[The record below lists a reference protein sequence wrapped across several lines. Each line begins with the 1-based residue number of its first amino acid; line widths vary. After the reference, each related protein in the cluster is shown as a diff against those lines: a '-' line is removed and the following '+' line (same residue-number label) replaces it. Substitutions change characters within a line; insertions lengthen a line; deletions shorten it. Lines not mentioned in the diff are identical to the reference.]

1 MSGVTRSPIKRKEE
15 YVLKG
20 LSTNKKKLSY
30 FAIAVSLHRVP
41 DLRAKLF
48 LVIEN
53 TKLYFYPVK
62 KAV

>member
-30 FAIAVSLHRVP
+30 FAIAVSLHHVP